1 MRIYITFDQ
10 YFIIYRVTL
19 SQLIFTFFIINLLNK
34 GFGDAQ
40 RLSRQ
45 GAASGNE
52 VDDIGPLDIGTI
64 AQAGERC
71 VEKVML
77 YNSILNAMLQIL
89 ILKCDK

>member
-1 MRIYITFDQ
+1 MIL
-10 YFIIYRVTL
+10 L
-19 SQLIFTFFIINLLNK
+19 SQLIFIFFIINLLNK